1 MKQEG
6 HRLCFFSFSLSASVS
21 GSLYLCVPLCVCER
35 ECAFRAAGVVRRML
49 SLTFEASDRAS
60 ERRGETD
67 PDTDKR
73 RPPGS

>member
-6 HRLCFFSFSLSASVS
+6 HRLCFLSASV
-21 GSLYLCVPLCVCER
+21 CVCAR
-35 ECAFRAAGVVRRML
+35 VCGSVFRAAGVVRRML

-60 ERRGETD
+60 ERRSETD

-73 RPPGS
+73 RPPGSKVTTLVTQR

>member
-21 GSLYLCVPLCVCER
+21 GSLCLCLYVCVCV
-35 ECAFRAAGVVRRML
+35 FRAAGVVRRML

-60 ERRGETD
+60 ERRSETD
-67 PDTDKR
+67 PDTDKL